1 MSTEEAMQLWEAL
14 EVQKGEVVALVGAG
28 GKTSALFTLERELAR
43 QGRKV
48 VVTTTTHIRL
58 PQPREWEGLLIEGEL
73 LSLMEALRLALL
85 KSDVMVVA
93 RAKAHGKLEGIDAQ
107 WVPAISKIEGVDY
120 VLVEADGAVEK
131 SFKAPLSYE
140 PVIPPNSTLVVPIV
154 GADAVGKPLTSQWV
168 HRPEQVAQLT
178 GLSLGAMV
186 TPKAIAQV
194 MLHHEGN
201 IKGTPPGARIVPL
214 INKVDGHTR
223 LSLAREVARHLLEGG
238 AEKVILTHLALR
250 PQVVEV
256 VNAHEEPMI
265 SAIVLAAGRSQR
277 MGVPKLGLKLGGKS
291 LLEHVIDN
299 ALASKVSEVILVLG
313 PETTHLQPSLED
325 LSRVKVVENQQP
337 DQGQSTSLRLG
348 LQCISRWAQATLI
361 LMGDQPLVIPDIIDA
376 LINKYS
382 QSRPPVVAPLY
393 GGQRG
398 SPVLFDRSLLGELMA
413 VEGDRGGREIVKK
426 YKDSMVAVSFESS
439 LAGADVDTWEDYLTL
454 RCLLEGERLDR
465 TEGEPSRYH
474 AGLC

>member
-1 MSTEEAMQLWEAL
+1 MQLWEAL

-28 GKTSALFTLERELAR
+28 GKTSALFTLEQELAR

-48 VVTTTTHIRL
+48 VVTTTTHIL
-58 PQPREWEGLLIEGEL
+58 IPQLREWEGLLIEGEL
-73 LSLMEALRLALL
+73 LSLTEALRLALL
-85 KSDVMVVA
+85 KSDVIIVA
-93 RAKAHGKLEGIDAQ
+93 RAKAHGKLVGIDAQ
-107 WVPAISKIEGVDY
+107 WVPCISKIEGVDCI
-120 VLVEADGAVEK
+120 LVEADGAAERL
-131 SFKAPLSYE
+131 FKAPLSYE

-154 GADAVGKPLTSQWV
+154 GIDAVGKPLTSEWV

-178 GLSLGAMV
+178 GLSLGATV
-186 TPKAIAQV
+186 TPEAIAQV

-201 IKGTPPGARIVPL
+201 TKGTPTGARIVPL
-214 INKVDGHTR
+214 INKVDGHIR
-223 LSLAREVARHLLEGG
+223 LALAREVACHLLERG
-238 AEKVILTHLALR
+238 AEKVLLTHLVPR
-250 PQVVEV
+250 PRVVEV
-256 VNAHEEPMI
+256 VSAHDDPMI

-291 LLEHVIDN
+291 LIEHVIDN

-313 PETTHLQPSLED
+313 PETAHLQPSLKG

-337 DQGQSTSLRLG
+337 EQGQSTSLRLG

-361 LMGDQPLVIPDIIDA
+361 LMGDQPLVTPDIIDA

-382 QSRPPVVAPLY
+382 QSRGPIVAPLY

-413 VEGDRGGREIVKK
+413 VEGDKGGREIVEK
-426 YKDSMVAVSFESS
+426 YKDSVVPVSFAEP
-439 LAGADVDTWEDYLTL
+439 LVGGDVDTWEDYMTL
-454 RCLLEGERLDR
+454 HRLQ
-465 TEGEPSRYH
+465 EEKKP
-474 AGLC
+474 